1 MSFKIK
7 ISADRLKM
15 FNNKC
20 VSSKNNSKGF
30 WKMLRAD
37 KSRRN
42 PSHFTDPVD
51 KTTLIANK
59 GKISKCLVKH
69 FCDVGKDNVESH
81 RTPSKIT
88 IKTIKFRRKVCFH

>member
-1 MSFKIK
+1 
-7 ISADRLKM
+7 M

-59 GKISKCLVKH
+59 GKIEEINEYKYLGVYILSV
-69 FCDVGKDNVESH
+69 S
-81 RTPSKIT
+81 
-88 IKTIKFRRKVCFH
+88 